1 MKTFI
6 TVQDSSAILRDV
18 LENPNSNIEEIG
30 EAVKNN
36 PKMSAFVLKIANSP
50 FFGIEEKVD
59 DIGRAVDLLG
69 IGQVCE
75 MLLDELAILPV
86 NTSAKSP
93 NITHAM
99 FSYINVGLGLK
110 MLATI

>member
-6 TVQDSSAILRDV
+6 TVQDSSAMLRDV

-30 EAVKNN
+30 ESVKNN

-50 FFGIEEKVD
+50 LVGLEEKVD
-59 DIGRAVDLLG
+59 DIGWAINLLG

-75 MLLDELAILPV
+75 LLLDELAIAPLKASV
-86 NTSAKSP
+86 KSP
-93 NITHAM
+93 KITNPM
-99 FSYINVGLGLK
+99 FSYFNVGLGLK